1 MNNSMISKQNKNM
14 SMKKKNK
21 TKYKSK
27 IYLIRIKKIYYRTTK
42 SIII

>member
-1 MNNSMISKQNKNM
+1 MNNSMINKQNKNM
-14 SMKKKNK
+14 SMKKNK